1 MEWWN
6 NGMMGGSLAGRN
18 LYAGFAPCMTG
29 VLLAVYC
36 AGCKPTASGFEH
48 SNIPIFQHSSEGA
61 GQPAPSNVWLLDM
74 RGKTLEEKVSAYTVQ
89 GIANRKGPRVFI
101 KLGND
106 CRWMQMDY
114 DSGKRPAIWSADDVR
129 RMKGLGVETIED
141 AWIQYLT
148 EKRGLQFEPITLE
161 ALISKCGN
169 EIKGAL
175 VCESIKE
182 DIAPVVTWAG
192 LRDLIPVTT
201 NRYGLSVV
209 EDYREVKK
217 GLKGDKR
224 LAGHQWLIAN
234 LLKECNKDGAVSRVR
249 LYNADAHDTIVDMD
263 QAVQNRW
270 VLYDLRHEA
279 ITNRTHA
286 AQQLKEDL
294 PDKALLDAI
303 LSQVKPY
310 SAVYGWGNPGEDDFI
325 RSLNR
330 HKLVGECSGVP
341 NNSFFAALPWPEK
354 YTFKQKRPH
363 RTPADTQVEK
373 KIYVAFMVNEG
384 DSIKCMNAF
393 QGFGGWLQQERGQ
406 IPINWGVEPNLCFS
420 HPALMAYYYETA
432 TTNDYFFAPPS
443 GWGYTHPGCL
453 PKASWMEYAGKIK
466 EGMSQADL
474 HFIDI
479 WWIGELR
486 REKQLDLF
494 LKTAG
499 VWGLTDWDGSQQRM
513 LYTADN
519 IPIAKSHH
527 YYTYREEPEVF
538 ARKLMDETKDVDGPW
553 FVVIYGSEGHATPYR
568 IYELAKRLPKD
579 RYKVVALDEFFAAAV
594 NARKEVEGRVLKPGK
609 GIIKGVAP

>member
-1 MEWWN
+1 MR
-6 NGMMGGSLAGRN
+6 GGKIRMKDVSPNPEPRVLKVWFGLRGAMIALAMLG
-18 LYAGFAPCMTG
+18 
-29 VLLAVYC
+29 
-36 AGCKPTASGFEH
+36 AGCKPE
-48 SNIPIFQHSSEGA
+48 
-61 GQPAPSNVWLLDM
+61 PAKVWLLDM
-74 RGKTLEEKVSAYTVQ
+74 RGKTLEEKVSAFAVQ
-89 GIANRKGPRVFI
+89 GIANRQGPRVFI
-101 KLGND
+101 KLGED

-114 DSGKRPAIWSADDVR
+114 DAGKRPAIWGADDAR
-129 RMKGLGVETIED
+129 RMKAAGIETVED
-141 AWIQYLT
+141 AWLRNLAD
-148 EKRGLQFEPITLE
+148 KRCTFEPITLDV
-161 ALISKCGN
+161 LITKMGK

-175 VCESIKE
+175 LYEKISE
-182 DIAPVVTWAG
+182 DLSPVATWAG
-192 LRDLIPVTT
+192 LRDLVPVTT
-201 NRYGLSVV
+201 NRYGLAVV
-209 EDYREVKK
+209 EDYREIKK
-217 GLKGDKR
+217 TLKGDKR
-224 LAGHQWLIAN
+224 LAGHQWMIDH

-249 LYNADAHDTIVDMD
+249 LYNLDAHDTIVDMD
-263 QAVQNRW
+263 QAVQRRW
-270 VLYDLRHEA
+270 PLYELRHEA
-279 ITNRTHA
+279 RTNRTHA

-303 LSQVKPY
+303 LSQIKPY

-325 RSLNR
+325 RALNR
-330 HKLVGECSGVP
+330 HTLVGECSGVP
-341 NNSFFAALPWPEK
+341 NNSFFAALPCPKEHV
-354 YTFKQKRPH
+354 FKQKRPH

-393 QGFGGWLQQERGQ
+393 QGFGSWLQQERGR
-406 IPINWGVEPNLCFS
+406 IPINWGVEPNLCTS

-443 GWGYTHPGCL
+443 GWGYTHPGFL
-453 PKASWMEYAGKIK
+453 PRETWMPYAQKVK
-466 EGMSQADL
+466 EAMAKADL

-479 WWIGELR
+479 WWVGELR

-527 YYTYREEPEVF
+527 YYTYREAPEVF
-538 ARKLMDETKDVDGPW
+538 AQKFVDETKEVEGPW
-553 FVVIYGSEGHATPYR
+553 FVVVYGAEGHGTPHR
-568 IYELAKRLPKD
+568 FYELAKRLPQE
-579 RYKVVALDEFFAAAV
+579 RYKVVSLDEFFAAAV

>member
-1 MEWWN
+1 
-6 NGMMGGSLAGRN
+6 
-18 LYAGFAPCMTG
+18 
-29 VLLAVYC
+29 
-36 AGCKPTASGFEH
+36 
-48 SNIPIFQHSSEGA
+48 
-61 GQPAPSNVWLLDM
+61 
-74 RGKTLEEKVSAYTVQ
+74 
-89 GIANRKGPRVFI
+89 
-101 KLGND
+101 
-106 CRWMQMDY
+106 
-114 DSGKRPAIWSADDVR
+114 
-129 RMKGLGVETIED
+129 MKGMGVETIED

-148 EKRGLQFEPITLE
+148 EKRGFQFESITLE
-161 ALISKCGN
+161 ALISKCGH

-175 VCESIKE
+175 VYDSIRE
-182 DIAPVVTWAG
+182 DIAPVATWAG

-286 AQQLKEDL
+286 AQQLKEDP
-294 PDKALLDAI
+294 PDKALLDTI
-303 LSQVKPY
+303 LSQIKPY

-330 HKLVGECSGVP
+330 HTLVGECSGVP
-341 NNSFFAALPWPEK
+341 NNSFFAAIKGPK
-354 YTFKQKRPH
+354 DYVFKQKRPH

-393 QGFGGWLQQERGQ
+393 QGFGAWLQQERGL

-420 HPALMAYYYETA
+420 HPGLMSYYYETA

-443 GWGYTHPGCL
+443 GWGYTHPGSL

-466 EGMSQADL
+466 EGMSIADL

-513 LYTADN
+513 LYTTDN

-527 YYTYREEPEVF
+527 YYTYRGEPEVF
-538 ARKLMDETKDVDGPW
+538 AQKLMDETKDVDGPW

-568 IYELAKRLPKD
+568 FCELAKRLPKD

-594 NARKEVEGRVLKPGK
+594 NARKEVEDRVLKPGK